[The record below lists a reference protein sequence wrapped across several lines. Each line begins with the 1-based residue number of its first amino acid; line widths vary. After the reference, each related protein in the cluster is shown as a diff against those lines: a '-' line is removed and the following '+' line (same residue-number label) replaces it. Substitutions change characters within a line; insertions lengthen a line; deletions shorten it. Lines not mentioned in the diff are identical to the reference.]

1 MGRKGYLSLSNDNRE
16 MLEVLRTGE
25 ERGTVSRTR
34 LWLLGDCPALAVR
47 CWFGRK
53 LRGATRFQRESFLP
67 AACLP
72 VSSQRVPNLTKTKQ
86 MENEN

>member
-1 MGRKGYLSLSNDNRE
+1 MGRKGYLSLSNDNRQ

-72 VSSQRVPNLTKTKQ
+72 ACILTKSSQSNKNKTDG
-86 MENEN
+86 E